1 MSNAELREMLANDY
15 PDAVL
20 IGNRDE
26 AEKYFPAIVGIDYN
40 NGRVIYD
47 RERLALCFM
56 AAYGITY
63 EEAAAHI
70 SCKIARSLPYM
81 RGGPILMASIYALE

>member
-20 IGNRDE
+20 IGNNDE
-26 AEKYFPAIVGIDYN
+26 VEQYFPAIVGIDYN

-47 RERLALCFM
+47 RERLAECFM
-56 AAYGITY
+56 AADGITY
-63 EEAAAHI
+63 AEAADHI
-70 SCKIARSLPYM
+70 SCNIDRALPYM
-81 RGGPILMASIYALE
+81 GGGRFSWPL